1 MRTPDKAYKDEPFEY
16 FWLNNGAICA
26 LCGTDTMWTF
36 IITPLVSLAGTV
48 LFTGLDIAIRGDNA
62 RQPIFEFGFPLEN
75 EEPAELPLDTNEQKV
90 LKVDEVGA

>member
-1 MRTPDKAYKDEPFEY
+1 
-16 FWLNNGAICA
+16 
-26 LCGTDTMWTF
+26 MWTF